1 MKKYTFCM
9 LFAALACLTTTNA
22 YAKKNSDPTP
32 EEKGL
37 ALINR
42 ESAEAFISFLASDE
56 LKGREAGTEEGRIAG
71 NYIASLLQQWGVSPL
86 FDSYF
91 QPFEAYR
98 VERQKQGRLQ
108 VHPDSIQIIKQGVH
122 QKYNMRNVLAKI
134 EGKNKNEFVIIG
146 AHYDHIGYDPM
157 LDGDQIYNGAD
168 DNASG
173 VSAVLQIV
181 RSSSPQDSNR
191 NVPLSLLS
199 GMVKRKDSSAQN
211 TLHRLFRKSIR

>member
-1 MKKYTFCM
+1 
-9 LFAALACLTTTNA
+9 
-22 YAKKNSDPTP
+22 
-32 EEKGL
+32 
-37 ALINR
+37 
-42 ESAEAFISFLASDE
+42 
-56 LKGREAGTEEGRIAG
+56 
-71 NYIASLLQQWGVSPL
+71 
-86 FDSYF
+86 
-91 QPFEAYR
+91 
-98 VERQKQGRLQ
+98 
-108 VHPDSIQIIKQGVH
+108 
-122 QKYNMRNVLAKI
+122 MRNVLAKI

-199 GMVKRKDSSAQN
+199 GMVKRKDSSVQN

>member
-42 ESAEAFISFLASDE
+42 ESAEALVGFLASDE

-122 QKYNMRNVLAKI
+122 QNTTCVM
-134 EGKNKNEFVIIG
+134 
-146 AHYDHIGYDPM
+146 
-157 LDGDQIYNGAD
+157 
-168 DNASG
+168 
-173 VSAVLQIV
+173 
-181 RSSSPQDSNR
+181 
-191 NVPLSLLS
+191 SLP
-199 GMVKRKDSSAQN
+199 K
-211 TLHRLFRKSIR
+211 